1 MNWTSKGKTLEVR
14 ETTVTNKKIMN
25 KRRERGR
32 ERKGERERE
41 RERKGEGE
49 GGQQQTHKQW
59 RTSKEIK
66 SQGHDEE

>member
-1 MNWTSKGKTLEVR
+1 MNWTAKGKALEVR

-25 KRRERGR
+25 KRREREG
-32 ERKGERERE
+32 ERGRERE
-41 RERKGEGE
+41 RE

>member
-1 MNWTSKGKTLEVR
+1 M
-14 ETTVTNKKIMN
+14 NKKIMN
-25 KRRERGR
+25 KRRERER
-32 ERKGERERE
+32 EEGKERERE
-41 RERKGEGE
+41 RE

>member
-41 RERKGEGE
+41 RERGREREREDNNRHTSNGEH
-49 GGQQQTHKQW
+49 QK
-59 RTSKEIK
+59 R
-66 SQGHDEE
+66 